1 MTRDTPARRLPLL
14 RLLVPAALVGLAVV
28 SMSLHSEAQ
37 TAFLQASDSEEIY
50 LQNCS
55 SCHGPEG
62 EGGVGPSL
70 RQSTADFDAQ
80 LSIIR
85 FGSRVMPGFAADL
98 TDEELQA
105 VAEYS
110 VSLGVVGDV
119 TVELGTQVFMDHC
132 ATCHGAGAEGGAGP
146 NLTRSD
152 LSRTEMIAIV
162 SDGRGTM
169 PGFADGISPTELA
182 AAVTFVEARRVVGVT
197 PRGGSEPSIIAGGA
211 RVFSTTCAECH
222 GPDASGGAG
231 PALRASPLTDAE
243 LVSVISNG
251 RGAMP
256 GFSALLDAEEI
267 HAVVSYVDA
276 TRAAFGTEAGIPQ
289 DAVLGRQVYVVTC
302 AACHGLTGA
311 GGLGPS
317 LAGIDLTANEI
328 ISRVFGGHPEG
339 MPAYEGVL
347 DALQVK
353 EVAQYVLTIE
363 GAPSTGAGWAVY
375 AGSAVA
381 VIAVGLGLWYWGVFD
396 RLLERARRNA
406 PIEPEQ
412 PEARES
418 APIE

>member
-1 MTRDTPARRLPLL
+1 M
-14 RLLVPAALVGLAVV
+14 VVALVGLA
-28 SMSLHSEAQ
+28 SISKPSEAQ
-37 TAFLQASDSEEIY
+37 TLLLQAGDAEEVY
-50 LQNCS
+50 LQSCS
-55 SCHGPEG
+55 SCHGPDG

-70 RQSTADFDAQ
+70 QQSTADLEAQ

-85 FGSRVMPGFAADL
+85 FGSRVMPGFSADL

-119 TVELGTQVFMDHC
+119 TVELGAQVFLENC

-146 NLTRSD
+146 NLTRTD
-152 LSRTEMIAIV
+152 LSRTEMITIV

-169 PGFADGISPTELA
+169 PGFAGGLSPTDLA
-182 AAVTFVEARRVVGVT
+182 AAVTFVEAQRVVGVT
-197 PRGGSEPSIIAGGA
+197 PRGGTEPSIIADGA
-211 RVFSTTCAECH
+211 LVFSQTCAECH

-256 GFSALLDAEEI
+256 GFSALLDSAAI
-267 HAVVSYVDA
+267 HAVVAYVDA
-276 TRAAFGTEAGIPQ
+276 ARAAFGTQANTPQ

-302 AACHGLTGA
+302 AACHGLTGG

-317 LAGIDLTANEI
+317 LANIDLTANEV

-363 GAPSTGAGWAVY
+363 GDPSSGVGWVAYAV
-375 AGSAVA
+375 AAAA
-381 VIAVGLGLWYWGVFD
+381 VIAVGLGLWYWGVLD
-396 RLLERARRNA
+396 LLLRR
-406 PIEPEQ
+406 PLSG
-412 PEARES
+412 EATRTADVSEG
-418 APIE
+418 PPVE